1 MHHLSPPVQNLTAIV
16 DTHKASVMLKWDA
29 PVNARDVKTYDIRYR
44 PSKSWWITPY
54 HRTTVKTPATQVLL
68 TQEDGLK
75 LFLTYDF
82 EVTGRN
88 TDFVGQWIRVS
99 KYMGMYLYMLA
110 TSIFHLL
117 LPFTLSFVGHY
128 VNNKINN
135 KLNNLV
141 HTCSL

>member
-1 MHHLSPPVQNLTAIV
+1 MYHLSPPVQNLTVIV

-54 HRTTVKTPATQVLL
+54 QRTTVKTPATQVLL
-68 TQEDGLK
+68 TKEDGLK

-82 EVTGRN
+82 EVTARN

-117 LPFTLSFVGHY
+117 LPFTL
-128 VNNKINN
+128 
-135 KLNNLV
+135 
-141 HTCSL
+141 

>member
-1 MHHLSPPVQNLTAIV
+1 MYHLSPPVQNLTVIV

-54 HRTTVKTPATQVLL
+54 QRTTVKTPATQVLL
-68 TQEDGLK
+68 TKEDGLK

-82 EVTGRN
+82 EVTARN

-117 LPFTLSFVGHY
+117 L
-128 VNNKINN
+128 
-135 KLNNLV
+135 LV
-141 HTCSL
+141 TERYMSLHTIIYAQL